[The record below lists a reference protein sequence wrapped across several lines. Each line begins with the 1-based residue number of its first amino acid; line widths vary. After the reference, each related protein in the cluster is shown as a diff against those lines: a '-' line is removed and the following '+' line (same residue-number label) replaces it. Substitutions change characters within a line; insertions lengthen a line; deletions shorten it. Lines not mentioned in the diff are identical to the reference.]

1 MHCRE
6 AFQFRA
12 FFIFQLVLDLGPLS
26 ISFFFLFSQVLEM
39 DLVLSSA
46 CGHSQSL
53 NFFFLFFEYRYLCP
67 QFISTIVDIS
77 IYSTHYKR
85 SLQATNP
92 DIDATSYV
100 Y

>member
-12 FFIFQLVLDLGPLS
+12 FFFFFQLVLDLGPLS
-26 ISFFFLFSQVLEM
+26 TSFFFLFSQVLEM

-53 NFFFLFFEYRYLCP
+53 NFFFLFL
-67 QFISTIVDIS
+67 STD
-77 IYSTHYKR
+77 
-85 SLQATNP
+85 
-92 DIDATSYV
+92 SYALSPFP
-100 Y
+100 